1 MILRPQR
8 YRTLKGFIL
17 GILLCVVLL
26 GAAIVLFGSE
36 RTWITLSE
44 KSEIEAK
51 AIEAYLEA
59 NPTGIVYVA
68 SKALKSGTVISDS
81 DLMPAEIRS
90 IYIPEDAVV
99 DLGQAIGKVLRCDV
113 TTSTAV
119 THSLLYD
126 QGNYPD
132 DLRLMEYTVINLPQ
146 KLEPRQ
152 YIDIRIMFPNGM
164 DYIVLSKK
172 QVTDLEKPIDNQP
185 GILWIQANEEEI
197 LRMSSAIVDASIVDN
212 AYLYAL
218 PYVAP
223 DIQKEAII
231 TYPTN
236 SEVMNL
242 ILQDPNIV
250 TKAITE
256 LEMRNR
262 RMLEEKINEDRE
274 NFGLRRV
281 YGKDTTVIT
290 PTAPTPPPA
299 NDAAPAQ
306 NAQDSGNEQTY
317 VAGDL
322 DGRL

>member
-17 GILLCVVLL
+17 GVLLCVVLL
-26 GAAIVLFGSE
+26 AVAYVLLGSGIA
-36 RTWITLSE
+36 WVTLSE
-44 KSEIEAK
+44 KSDIEAK
-51 AIEAYLEA
+51 AIESYLQA
-59 NPTGIVYVA
+59 NPTGIVYIA
-68 SKALKSGTVISDS
+68 SRSLKSGTVLSDS
-81 DLMPAEIRS
+81 DLVPAEINR
-90 IYIPEDAVV
+90 IYIPEDAIM
-99 DLGQAIGKVLRCDV
+99 DLGQAVGKVIRCDV

-146 KLEPRQ
+146 KLEARQ
-152 YIDIRIMFPNGM
+152 YIDIRIMFPNGL
-164 DYIVLSKK
+164 DYIILSKK
-172 QVTDLEKPIDNQP
+172 QVIDLMQNTDNQP
-185 GILWIQANEEEI
+185 PTLWIHANEEEI
-197 LRMSSAIVDASIVDN
+197 LRMASAIVDASIVDN
-212 AYLYAL
+212 AILYAL

-223 DIQKEAII
+223 DIQKEAVI

-262 RMLEEKINEDRE
+262 KMLEEKINEDRE
-274 NFGLRRV
+274 NFGLSKV
-281 YGKDTTVIT
+281 YGEDTTIVT
-290 PTAPTPPPA
+290 PPASTPPPVS
-299 NDAAPAQ
+299 DSPPTQAPQ
-306 NAQDSGNEQTY
+306 QSNQGDTLVG
-317 VAGDL
+317 GDL